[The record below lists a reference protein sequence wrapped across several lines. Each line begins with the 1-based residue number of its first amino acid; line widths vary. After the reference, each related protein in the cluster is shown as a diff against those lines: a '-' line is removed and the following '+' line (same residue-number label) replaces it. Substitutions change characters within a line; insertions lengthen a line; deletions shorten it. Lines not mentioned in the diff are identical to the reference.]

1 MPRARQRAFTLIE
14 LLVVIAI
21 IAILAAILFP
31 VLAQARDKARSM
43 TCLSNERQMGVA
55 TQLYV
60 QDYDQTFPLGSAN
73 PDGLMPIDRIYPY
86 TKSWAVF
93 VCPSDPYGTVYQP
106 GDRPGCSKCSW
117 QTRCSYAFNIA
128 IFYGGA
134 TNFLSISEPRIA
146 YPAMTVVYFE
156 MAGSPGWDSD
166 VINQKSPWFP
176 FYGDQ
181 VNAKLPTY
189 GDIRHSGGGNYVF
202 ADGHAKW
209 FRPEAFTTKAI
220 IDAGGP
226 VDDRTDPLITNG
238 AMKPNCNAF
247 CVPTGHGEPP
257 SDGTHPW
264 FRAVP

>member
-1 MPRARQRAFTLIE
+1 MQRARQPAFTLIE

-31 VLAQARDKARSM
+31 VLAQARDKARSL
-43 TCLSNERQMGVA
+43 TCLSNQRQMGFA
-55 TQLYV
+55 TQMYV

-134 TNFLSISEPRIA
+134 TNFLSISEPRLA

-209 FRPEAFTTKAI
+209 IKNSKLADWSIKKTGLP
-220 IDAGGP
+220 
-226 VDDRTDPLITNG
+226 
-238 AMKPNCNAF
+238 PN
-247 CVPTGHGEPP
+247 
-257 SDGTHPW
+257 
-264 FRAVP
+264 